1 VSRPFGLHLRLAL
14 VLVAILV
21 PAGAALVAASL
32 AAARSYH
39 AEVTQRQNAALAR
52 NLLADTSDLDAG
64 ALMGDELD
72 ELIKM
77 LGMANPGVEIYL
89 LDPAGR
95 ILQAPSLGPLASE
108 RVDLAAVAR
117 FEQVAAGAG
126 GYPVL
131 GTDPRRG
138 GRAPFSAA
146 ALTGGGYLY
155 VVLTDEARAT
165 LLRSVQTSTTLRL
178 VAWGGGLGVGV
189 VLLVGAGAFALLTR
203 RLRRLDAAVRG
214 FDPATGALD
223 LPESDRNAGA
233 RDEIDALGHG
243 VAALGARVRGQ
254 IDALAD
260 ADRARR
266 ELITN
271 VSHDLR
277 TPLTALRGSLEAAGD
292 VVAGGGPTPVLAGH
306 LATARRN
313 ADRLGRRIDQLFLL
327 ATLDGPEPP
336 LQVERFPLVDL
347 VQDVVQRF
355 EPHARHVGVTLA
367 AEPAPGLPFLAADL
381 GQVERA
387 LSNLV
392 ENALRHTPPGGTV
405 TVRSERDGPW
415 ARLAVADTG
424 RGLAAEHHAAVF
436 ERFYRVEP
444 ERGGDG
450 TGLGLAIVRRIAEV
464 HGGRVGVESAP
475 GSGARFWLTLP
486 LAPPPHAAG
495 GASPAATGGT
505 AGGAAGGAAGG
516 VRT

>member
-1 VSRPFGLHLRLAL
+1 MRRPLGLHLRLLA

-21 PAGAALVAASL
+21 PAGAVLVAASL

-52 NLLADTSDLDAG
+52 NLLADAADLDAG

-95 ILQAPSLGPLASE
+95 VLQAPSTGPLPSE
-108 RVDLAAVAR
+108 RVDLEAVAR
-117 FEQVAAGAG
+117 FDEVAAGRGAF
-126 GYPVL
+126 PVL

-178 VAWGGGLGVGV
+178 IAWGGGLGVAV
-189 VLLVGAGAFALLTR
+189 VVLVGAGSFALLTR
-203 RLRRLDAAVRG
+203 RLRRLGAAVRG

-223 LPESDRNAGA
+223 VADADRTAPP
-233 RDEIDALGHG
+233 RDEIDALGQG
-243 VAALGARVRGQ
+243 VAALGERVRAQ
-254 IDALAD
+254 IGALAD

-277 TPLTALRGSLEAAGD
+277 TPLAALRGSLEAAD
-292 VVAGGGPTPVLAGH
+292 DFDDGPAASDALAGH
-306 LATARRN
+306 LGTARRN
-313 ADRLGRRIDQLFLL
+313 AERLGHRIDQLFLL

-336 LQVERFPLVDL
+336 LHVEPFPLVDL
-347 VQDVVQRF
+347 VQDVAQRF
-355 EPHARHVGVTLA
+355 EPHARSVGVALQ
-367 AEPAPGLPFLAADL
+367 AEVAPDLPFLLADL

-392 ENALRHTPPGGTV
+392 DNAVRHTPAGGAV
-405 TVRSERDGPW
+405 AVSAERDGAW
-415 ARLAVADTG
+415 ARLVVADTG
-424 RGLAAEHHAAVF
+424 PGLAADHHAAVF

-464 HGGRVGVESAP
+464 HGGRVGVASTP
-475 GSGARFWLTLP
+475 GEGARFWMTLP
-486 LAPPPHAAG
+486 LAGPSARDDASAARG
-495 GASPAATGGT
+495 
-505 AGGAAGGAAGG
+505 
-516 VRT
+516 

>member
-1 VSRPFGLHLRLAL
+1 MRRSLGLHLRLVA

-52 NLLADTSDLDAG
+52 NLLSDASDLDAG

-72 ELIKM
+72 DLIKM

-95 ILQAPSLGPLASE
+95 VLQAPSPEPLASE

-117 FEQVAAGAG
+117 FEQVAEGMG
-126 GYPVL
+126 GFPVL

-138 GRAPFSAA
+138 GRVPFSAA

-178 VAWGGGLGVGV
+178 IAWGGGLGVAV
-189 VLLVGAGAFALLTR
+189 VVLVGAGAFSLLTR
-203 RLRRLDAAVRG
+203 RLRRLGAAVRG

-223 LPESDRNAGA
+223 LAESDRATPP
-233 RDEIDALGHG
+233 RDEIDQLGHG
-243 VAALGARVRGQ
+243 VAALGERVRAQ

-277 TPLTALRGSLEAAGD
+277 TPLTALHGSLEAAGD
-292 VVAGGGPTPVLAGH
+292 LIDGTGASAALAGH
-306 LATARRN
+306 VETARRN
-313 ADRLGRRIDQLFLL
+313 AERLGRRIDQLFLL

-336 LQVERFPLVDL
+336 LHVEPFPLIDL

-355 EPHARHVGVTLA
+355 EPHARSRAVALR
-367 AEPAPGLPFLAADL
+367 AEVEPGLPFLEADL

-392 ENALRHTPPGGTV
+392 DNALRHTPAAGTV
-405 TVRSERDGPW
+405 AVSAERDGPW
-415 ARLAVADTG
+415 VRLAVADTG
-424 RGLAAEHHAAVF
+424 PGLAREHHAAVF
-436 ERFYRVEP
+436 ERFFRVERD
-444 ERGGDG
+444 RGGEG

-464 HGGRVGVESAP
+464 HGGSVGVESTL
-475 GSGARFWLTLP
+475 GQGARFWLTLP
-486 LAPPPHAAG
+486 LVAPSPVRIVAG
-495 GASPAATGGT
+495 DRG
-505 AGGAAGGAAGG
+505 
-516 VRT
+516 

>member
-1 VSRPFGLHLRLAL
+1 MKPPRALHLRLLA

-39 AEVTQRQNAALAR
+39 AEVTQRQNATLAR
-52 NLLADTSDLDAG
+52 NLLADASDLDAG
-64 ALMGDELD
+64 ALMGAELD

-89 LDPAGR
+89 LDPDGR
-95 ILQAPSLGPLASE
+95 VLQAPSPAPLASD

-117 FEQVAAGAG
+117 FERVAAART

-146 ALTGGGYLY
+146 ELEGGGFLY

-178 VAWGGGLGVGV
+178 IAWGGGLGVAV
-189 VLLVGAGAFALLTR
+189 VVLVGAGAFALLTR

-214 FDPATGALD
+214 FDPATGALELAEGD
-223 LPESDRNAGA
+223 VRVPP

-243 VAALGARVRGQ
+243 VAALGARVRAQ
-254 IDALAD
+254 IAALAD

-277 TPLTALRGSLEAAGD
+277 TPLTALRGSLEAAVD
-292 VVAGGGPTPVLAGH
+292 LVDAGASSTALTGH
-306 LATARRN
+306 LDTAGRN
-313 ADRLGRRIDQLFLL
+313 AERLGRLVDQLFLL

-336 LQVERFPLVDL
+336 LHVEPFPLLDL
-347 VQDVVQRF
+347 VQDVLQRF
-355 EPHARHVGVTLA
+355 EPQARGRGVGLRTDLDRD
-367 AEPAPGLPFLAADL
+367 LPFLAADL

-387 LSNLV
+387 LANLV
-392 ENALRHTPPGGTV
+392 DNALRHTPAGGTV
-405 TVRSERDGPW
+405 TVAAERDGAW
-415 ARLAVADTG
+415 ARVAVIDTG
-424 RGLAAEHHAAVF
+424 GGLAPEHHGSVF
-436 ERFYRVEP
+436 DRFFRVEHDRAG
-444 ERGGDG
+444 EG

-464 HGGRVGVESAP
+464 HGGRAGVASEP
-475 GSGARFWLTLP
+475 GRGARFWLTLP
-486 LAPPPHAAG
+486 LA
-495 GASPAATGGT
+495 ASGQPARPG
-505 AGGAAGGAAGG
+505 
-516 VRT
+516 RR

>member
-1 VSRPFGLHLRLAL
+1 MRRPLGLHLRLVA

-39 AEVTQRQNAALAR
+39 AEVTQRQNAALAS
-52 NLLADTSDLDAG
+52 NLLADASDLDAG
-64 ALMGDELD
+64 ALLGAELD

-95 ILQAPSLGPLASE
+95 VLQAPSLGPLAIE
-108 RVDLAAVAR
+108 RVDLEAVAR
-117 FEQVAAGAG
+117 LAQVAAGNG
-126 GYPVL
+126 GFPVL

-138 GRAPFSAA
+138 GRVPFSAA

-178 VAWGGGLGVGV
+178 IAWGGGLGVTV
-189 VLLVGAGAFALLTR
+189 VVLVGAGAFSLLTR
-203 RLRRLDAAVRG
+203 RLRRLGAAVRG
-214 FDPATGALD
+214 FDPATGVLD
-223 LPESDRNAGA
+223 LAETDRAVPP
-233 RDEIDALGHG
+233 RDEIDALGQG
-243 VAALGARVRGQ
+243 VAALGERVRAQ
-254 IDALAD
+254 IGALAD

-266 ELITN
+266 ELISN

-277 TPLTALRGSLEAAGD
+277 TPLTALRGSLEAAGEL
-292 VVAGGGPTPVLAGH
+292 VEGSGASSALAVH
-306 LATARRN
+306 VATARRN
-313 ADRLGRRIDQLFLL
+313 AERLGRRIDQLFLL

-336 LQVERFPLVDL
+336 LHVELFPLVDL

-355 EPHARHVGVTLA
+355 EPHARSRGVALA
-367 AEPAPGLPFLAADL
+367 ADVEPGLPFLAADL

-392 ENALRHTPPGGTV
+392 DNALRHAPAGGTV
-405 TVRSERDGPW
+405 TVRAERDGAW
-415 ARLAVADTG
+415 ARLAVSDTG
-424 RGLAAEHHAAVF
+424 PGLAEAHHAAVF
-436 ERFYRVEP
+436 ERFYRVERD
-444 ERGGDG
+444 RGGDG

-464 HGGRVGVESAP
+464 HGGHVGVRSTP
-475 GSGARFWLTLP
+475 GQGACFWLTLP
-486 LAPPPHAAG
+486 LTPSPRPTGRPP
-495 GASPAATGGT
+495 T
-505 AGGAAGGAAGG
+505 
-516 VRT
+516 

>member
-1 VSRPFGLHLRLAL
+1 MRLPRALHLRLLA

-52 NLLADTSDLDAG
+52 NLLVDAADLDAG
-64 ALMGDELD
+64 ELMGDELD
-72 ELIKM
+72 DLIKM

-89 LDPAGR
+89 LDPDGR
-95 ILQAPSLGPLASE
+95 VLQAPSPGPLASD

-117 FEQVAAGAG
+117 FERVAAART

-146 ALTGGGYLY
+146 ALEGGGYLY

-178 VAWGGGLGVGV
+178 IAWGGGLGVAV
-189 VLLVGAGAFALLTR
+189 VVLVGAGAFALLTR

-214 FDPATGALD
+214 FDPATGALELAEGD
-223 LPESDRNAGA
+223 VREPP

-243 VAALGARVRGQ
+243 VAALGERVRVQ

-277 TPLTALRGSLEAAGD
+277 TPLTALRGSLEAAD
-292 VVAGGGPTPVLAGH
+292 DAVDGGSRTALTSH

-313 ADRLGRRIDQLFLL
+313 AERLGRLIDQLFLL

-336 LQVERFPLVDL
+336 LHVEPFPLIDL
-347 VQDVVQRF
+347 VQDVLQRF
-355 EPHARHVGVTLA
+355 EPQARGRDVALRTDL
-367 AEPAPGLPFLAADL
+367 ERDLPFLVADL

-387 LSNLV
+387 LANLV
-392 ENALRHTPPGGTV
+392 DNALRHTPAGGTV
-405 TVRSERDGPW
+405 TVAAERDGAW
-415 ARLAVADTG
+415 ARVAVIDTG
-424 RGLAAEHHAAVF
+424 NGLAPEHHGPVF
-436 ERFYRVEP
+436 DRFFRVEHD
-444 ERGGDG
+444 RGGDG

-464 HGGRVGVESAP
+464 HGGRVGVSSEP
-475 GSGARFWLTLP
+475 GRGARFWLTLP
-486 LAPPPHAAG
+486 LA
-495 GASPAATGGT
+495 ASGQSARPG
-505 AGGAAGGAAGG
+505 
-516 VRT
+516 RR

>member
-1 VSRPFGLHLRLAL
+1 MRGPRGLHLRLVA

-39 AEVTQRQNAALAR
+39 AEVTQRQNATLAS
-52 NLLADTSDLDAG
+52 NLLADASDLDAG
-64 ALMGDELD
+64 ALMGAELD

-95 ILQAPSLGPLASE
+95 ILQAPGPGPLARE
-108 RVDLAAVAR
+108 RVDLAALAR
-117 FEQVAAGAG
+117 FDEVVG
-126 GYPVL
+126 GTGGFPVL

-138 GRAPFSAA
+138 GRVPFSAA
-146 ALTGGGYLY
+146 ELAGGGYLY

-178 VAWGGGLGVGV
+178 IAWGGGLGVAV
-189 VLLVGAGAFALLTR
+189 VVLVGAVAFSLLTR
-203 RLRRLDAAVRG
+203 RLRRLGAAVRG
-214 FDPATGALD
+214 FDPTTGAMD
-223 LPESDRNAGA
+223 LQGTDRTPP
-233 RDEIDALGHG
+233 RDEIDALGQG
-243 VAALGARVRGQ
+243 VAALGDRVRRQVG
-254 IDALAD
+254 ALAE

-292 VVAGGGPTPVLAGH
+292 LAEGSAANAALARH
-306 LATARRN
+306 LETARRN
-313 ADRLGRRIDQLFLL
+313 ADRLGRRVDQLFLL

-336 LQVERFPLVDL
+336 LHVEPFPLDDL

-355 EPHARHVGVTLA
+355 ESHARTVGVALRTDL
-367 AEPAPGLPFLAADL
+367 EPSLPFLAGDL

-392 ENALRHTPPGGTV
+392 ENALRHTPAGGTV
-405 TVRSERDGPW
+405 TVRTERDGAF
-415 ARLAVADTG
+415 ARLTVTDTG
-424 RGLAAEHHAAVF
+424 RGLAADHHASVF

-444 ERGGDG
+444 ERGGEG
-450 TGLGLAIVRRIAEV
+450 TGLGLSIVRRIAEV
-464 HGGRVGVESAP
+464 HGGRVGVASAP
-475 GSGARFWLTLP
+475 GQGSRFWLTLP
-486 LAPPPHAAG
+486 LAAP
-495 GASPAATGGT
+495 SGT
-505 AGGAAGGAAGG
+505 AGHGG
-516 VRT
+516 T